1 MTIESE
7 LPEVQTPRPQIPR
20 LGAAASGLV
29 ALLLVGGLF
38 VIPFLG
44 LLVAPLGVLPVLH
57 FQSSGAPGYRAWGP
71 VVALLGVAAV
81 GGFASIALPLLAA
94 YGLLVVLPSASV
106 DLWVR
111 THWSEGRW
119 VAIATSAGLV
129 ATLAG
134 VMSLASPQTP
144 MDAIAGW
151 MRASA
156 EEVAELYAAWGLS
169 QGNAELVLDAAE
181 RAASWVLP
189 AVPLAYLVV
198 VLFWMRPR
206 LPLLGLPVTV
216 GEFEA
221 YRNDEWLA
229 AAFALGGGGTLLF
242 SGIPRWVAINLLVAV
257 LILYFV
263 QGLAMIRAH
272 LARWF
277 GRGWL
282 VRWGVALLCL
292 QGPMPLLVAALGV
305 ADSFHS
311 LRPQV
316 DNDGG

>member
-1 MTIESE
+1 M
-7 LPEVQTPRPQIPR
+7 
-20 LGAAASGLV
+20 
-29 ALLLVGGLF
+29 
-38 VIPFLG
+38 
-44 LLVAPLGVLPVLH
+44 
-57 FQSSGAPGYRAWGP
+57 
-71 VVALLGVAAV
+71 
-81 GGFASIALPLLAA
+81 
-94 YGLLVVLPSASV
+94 
-106 DLWVR
+106 
-111 THWSEGRW
+111 
-119 VAIATSAGLV
+119 
-129 ATLAG
+129 ATLAA
-134 VMSLASPQTP
+134 VMLLASPQTP
-144 MDAIAGW
+144 MEAIAGW

-156 EEVAELYAAWGLS
+156 EEVAELYAAWGLT
-169 QGNAELVLDAAE
+169 QGSAELVLDAAE

-189 AVPLAYLVV
+189 AVPVAYLVV

-216 GEFEA
+216 TEFEA

-242 SGIPRWVAINLLVAV
+242 SGIPRWVAVNLLVAV

-292 QGPMPLLVAALGV
+292 QGPMPLLVAALGI
-305 ADSFHS
+305 ADSFHP

-316 DNDGG
+316 DDDGGQNEGDS